1 MNLYRGLVTLLAGSA
16 LVLGFGGTASASEP
30 SGTDVTAAKQALAS
44 ADTTAKLSSFF
55 GQLDQRSGV
64 ARADAEQAPR
74 VTGEPLRVYSLDPAF
89 VAGTPDAQ
97 PAAFAYFAVR
107 TQASTGRQATVWLTP
122 EASGWAATN
131 FTTGTEEV
139 TYPAQAGADVVFTEP
154 QVNAWYR
161 IRDGRVLPLNDP
173 ARSRVG
179 DGVAVPAYQQLVH
192 RLYGDKL
199 PGSAYRAQ
207 GKLGG
212 YDLAATP
219 VPAPSV
225 PGTGS
230 WPFVAGGAL
239 LALGLIGWATGKATR
254 ARR

>member
-1 MNLYRGLVTLLAGSA
+1 MNLLRGLVTLLAGSA

-30 SGTDVTAAKQALAS
+30 SNTDVTAAKQALAS

-55 GQLDQRSGV
+55 GQLDRRSGV
-64 ARADAEQAPR
+64 ARADAEQAPK

-89 VAGTPDAQ
+89 VAGTLDAK
-97 PAAFAYFAVR
+97 PATFAYFAVR

-122 EASGWAATN
+122 EATGWAATN
-131 FTTGTEEV
+131 FTTGTEEL
-139 TYPAQAGADVVFTEP
+139 TYPAQAHGDLVFTEP

-179 DGVAVPAYQQLVH
+179 YGLALPAYQQLVH

-212 YDLAATP
+212 YDLAAP

>member
-1 MNLYRGLVTLLAGSA
+1 MNLFRGLVTLLAGSA

-30 SGTDVTAAKQALAS
+30 SNNDVAAAKQALAS

-55 GQLDQRSGV
+55 GQLDRRSGV
-64 ARADAEQAPR
+64 ARADAAQEPR

-89 VAGTPDAQ
+89 VAGTPDAK

-131 FTTGTEEV
+131 FTTGTEEL
-139 TYPAQAGADVVFTEP
+139 TYPAQAHGDVVFTEP

-179 DGVAVPAYQQLVH
+179 DGLALPAYQQLVH

-219 VPAPSV
+219 PAPA
-225 PGTGS
+225 PGPGS

>member
-1 MNLYRGLVTLLAGSA
+1 MKLFRGFAVLLAGAA
-16 LVLGFGGTASASEP
+16 LALGFGGQASASSP
-30 SGTDVTAAKQALAS
+30 SDEVVAAVKS
-44 ADTTAKLSSFF
+44 ADAQLSAFF
-55 GQLDQRSGV
+55 SQLDRRAGV
-64 ARADAEQAPR
+64 SRADVSQVPEVDGAP
-74 VTGEPLRVYSLDPAF
+74 VSVYSLDPAF
-89 VAGTPDAQ
+89 VAGTPGAK
-97 PAAFAYFAVR
+97 PASFAYYAVR
-107 TQASTGRQATVWLTP
+107 TRASTGRQATVWVTRD
-122 EASGWAATN
+122 AAGWTATN
-131 FTTGTEEV
+131 FTTGTEEL
-139 TYPAQAGADVVFTEP
+139 TYPARADGAEVFTEP

-173 ARSRVG
+173 ARGRVG
-179 DGVAVPAYQQLVH
+179 DGVTVAAYQQLVH

-219 VPAPSV
+219 APSPA

-239 LALGLIGWATGKATR
+239 LALGLIGWATGKAARTR
-254 ARR
+254 R

>member
-1 MNLYRGLVTLLAGSA
+1 MNLFRGLVTLLAGAA
-16 LVLGFGGTASASEP
+16 LVLGSGGTASAAEP
-30 SGTDVTAAKQALAS
+30 SGSDVAAARQALAS

-55 GQLDQRSGV
+55 DQLDRRSGV
-64 ARADAEQAPR
+64 AHAGAAQAPR
-74 VTGEPLRVYSLDPAF
+74 PAGEPLRVYSLDPAF

-97 PAAFAYFAVR
+97 PAAFAYFAAR
-107 TQASTGRQATVWLTP
+107 TQAATGRQATVWLTREP
-122 EASGWAATN
+122 AGWAATN
-131 FTTGTEEV
+131 FTTGTEEL
-139 TYPAQAGADVVFTEP
+139 TYPAQAGGDLVFTEP

-161 IRDGRVLPLNDP
+161 VRDGRVLPLNAP
-173 ARSRVG
+173 ARTRVG
-179 DGVAVPAYQQLVH
+179 DGVALPAYQQLVH

-212 YDLAATP
+212 YDLAASPP
-219 VPAPSV
+219 VPV
-225 PGTGS
+225 PGPGS

-239 LALGLIGWATGKATR
+239 LALGLVSWAAGRAVR

>member
-1 MNLYRGLVTLLAGSA
+1 MNLFRGLVTLLAGSA
-16 LVLGFGGTASASEP
+16 LVLGFGGAASASEASGP
-30 SGTDVTAAKQALAS
+30 SSADVVAAKQAVAS
-44 ADTTAKLSSFF
+44 ANTQLSAFF
-55 GQLDQRSGV
+55 GQLDRRAGV
-64 ARADAEQAPR
+64 ARADAVQTPQVAS
-74 VTGEPLRVYSLDPAF
+74 EPLSVYSLDPAF
-89 VAGTPDAQ
+89 VAGTPGAK
-97 PAAFAYFAVR
+97 PASFAYFAVR
-107 TQASTGRQATVWLTP
+107 TQASTGRQATVWVTR
-122 EASGWAATN
+122 EAAGWTATN
-131 FTTGTEEV
+131 FTTGTEEL
-139 TYPAQAGADVVFTEP
+139 TYPAQAGGDVVFTEP

-161 IRDGRVLPLNDP
+161 VRDGRVLPLNDP

-179 DGVAVPAYQQLVH
+179 DGVALPAYQQLVH

-212 YDLAATP
+212 YDLAATA
-219 VPAPSV
+219 PAPA

-239 LALGLIGWATGKATR
+239 LALGLIGWATGKAAR

>member
-1 MNLYRGLVTLLAGSA
+1 MNLFRGLVTLLAGSA

-30 SGTDVTAAKQALAS
+30 SNTDVAAAKQALAS

-55 GQLDQRSGV
+55 GRLDQRSGV
-64 ARADAEQAPR
+64 ARADSAQAPK

-89 VAGTPDAQ
+89 VAGTPDAT
-97 PAAFAYFAVR
+97 PATFAYFAVR

-122 EASGWAATN
+122 EPAGWAATN
-131 FTTGTEEV
+131 FTTGTEEL
-139 TYPAQAGADVVFTEP
+139 TYPAQAHGDLVFTEP

-161 IRDGRVLPLNDP
+161 IREGRVLPLNDP

-179 DGVAVPAYQQLVH
+179 DGLALPAYQQLVH

-212 YDLAATP
+212 YDLAA
-219 VPAPSV
+219 PAPAASG

-239 LALGLIGWATGKATR
+239 LALGLIGWATGKVTR